1 MMCWIV
7 IALAV
12 LARMSEA
19 GVPLPRKVVL
29 NGDNLEILR
38 LDIMSAE
45 VRVSNNVKEMADRV
59 EDALAR
65 HGAKLDEVRAD
76 LQRSNIAAAAAL
88 DRQATRMDLV
98 EAVLSELVNAT
109 MFQIDI
115 RPLIKGIESVV
126 QNAGLEARSAAGA
139 AKEAAAAANETRT
152 AVKAAVAASPSTK
165 SAPAPGW
172 DDVQYWWQ
180 WWKATWY
187 TPISLFCLGFALYQ
201 APNRV
206 HTVGFFAAGFF
217 FHPYLGGVTL
227 LLVCLRYSSR
237 CCRSTRRW
245 IYMTPCGRY
254 FCPRAAA
261 EAERDIELGGMAMGR
276 TPSRRVRAG
285 AGIMNSTMYESAME
299 ETPPPIGFWAYAKS
313 WFNPF
318 FQYSP
323 LGARNSFI
331 VWYV

>member
-1 MMCWIV
+1 MMNLVV

-12 LARMSEA
+12 FVRVSEA

-38 LDIMSAE
+38 LDIMTAE
-45 VRVSNNVKEMADRV
+45 VRVSNNVKVMADRV

-76 LQRSNIAAAAAL
+76 LQRSNIAAAAAF

-98 EAVLSELVNAT
+98 EAILSQLVNAT

-115 RPLIKGIESVV
+115 RPLISGIESVV
-126 QNAGLEARSAAGA
+126 KNAGMESRAAAEA
-139 AKEAAAAANETRT
+139 AKEAAAAAKETKEE
-152 AVKAAVAASPSTK
+152 VKKSVAAAPSSK
-165 SAPAPGW
+165 AAPGW
-172 DDVQYWWQ
+172 DDIQYWWE
-180 WWKATWY
+180 WWQATWY
-187 TPISLFCLGFALYQ
+187 TPISLFCLGYALYQ
-201 APNRV
+201 APNRL
-206 HTVGFFAAGFF
+206 HTVGFFAAGIF

-227 LLVCLRYSSR
+227 LLVCLRYSSK

-245 IYMTPCGRY
+245 VYLSPCGRY
-254 FCPRAAA
+254 LCPRLA
-261 EAERDIELGGMAMGR
+261 EEVERDIELGGLAMGR
-276 TPSRRVRAG
+276 SRRGR
-285 AGIMNSTMYESAME
+285 IMNSTMYESAMD
-299 ETPPPIGFWAYAKS
+299 ETSPPVGFWAYARS
-313 WFNPF
+313 WFP

-323 LGARNSFI
+323 LGPRTSFI

>member
-1 MMCWIV
+1 MMNLVV

-12 LARMSEA
+12 FVRVSEA

-38 LDIMSAE
+38 LDIMTAE
-45 VRVSNNVKEMADRV
+45 VRVSNNVKVMADRV

-76 LQRSNIAAAAAL
+76 LQRSNIAAAAAF

-98 EAVLSELVNAT
+98 EAILSQLVNAT

-115 RPLIKGIESVV
+115 RPLISGIESVV
-126 QNAGLEARSAAGA
+126 KNAGMESRAAAEA
-139 AKEAAAAANETRT
+139 AKEAAAAANETKEE
-152 AVKAAVAASPSTK
+152 VKKSVAAAPSSK
-165 SAPAPGW
+165 AAPGW
-172 DDVQYWWQ
+172 DDIQYWWE
-180 WWKATWY
+180 WWQATWY
-187 TPISLFCLGFALYQ
+187 TPISLFCLGYALYQ
-201 APNRV
+201 APNRL
-206 HTVGFFAAGFF
+206 HTVGFFAAGIF

-227 LLVCLRYSSR
+227 LLVCLRYSSK

-245 IYMTPCGRY
+245 VYLSPCGRY
-254 FCPRAAA
+254 LCPRLA
-261 EAERDIELGGMAMGR
+261 EEVERDIELGGLAMGR
-276 TPSRRVRAG
+276 SRRGR
-285 AGIMNSTMYESAME
+285 IMNSTMYESAMD
-299 ETPPPIGFWAYAKS
+299 ETSPPVGFWAYARS
-313 WFNPF
+313 WFP

-323 LGARNSFI
+323 LGPRTSFI

>member
-1 MMCWIV
+1 MMNLVV

-12 LARMSEA
+12 FVRVSEA

-38 LDIMSAE
+38 LDIMTAE
-45 VRVSNNVKEMADRV
+45 VRVSNNVKVMADRV

-76 LQRSNIAAAAAL
+76 LQRSNIAAAAAF

-98 EAVLSELVNAT
+98 EAILSQLVNAT

-115 RPLIKGIESVV
+115 RPLISGIESVV
-126 QNAGLEARSAAGA
+126 KNAGMESRAAASA
-139 AKEAAAAANETRT
+139 AKEAAAAAKETKEE
-152 AVKAAVAASPSTK
+152 VKKSVAAAPSSK
-165 SAPAPGW
+165 AAPGW
-172 DDVQYWWQ
+172 DDIQYWWE
-180 WWKATWY
+180 WWQATWY

-201 APNRV
+201 APNRL
-206 HTVGFFAAGFF
+206 HTVGFFAAGIF

-227 LLVCLRYSSR
+227 LLVCLRYSSK

-245 IYMTPCGRY
+245 VYLSPCGRY
-254 FCPRAAA
+254 LCPRLA
-261 EAERDIELGGMAMGR
+261 EEVERDIELGGLAMGR
-276 TPSRRVRAG
+276 SRRGR
-285 AGIMNSTMYESAME
+285 IMNSTMYESAMD
-299 ETPPPIGFWAYAKS
+299 ETSPPVGFWAYARS
-313 WFNPF
+313 WFP

-323 LGARNSFI
+323 LGPRTSFI

>member
-1 MMCWIV
+1 MMNLVV

-12 LARMSEA
+12 FVRVSEA

-38 LDIMSAE
+38 LDIMTAE
-45 VRVSNNVKEMADRV
+45 VRVSNNVKVMADRV

-76 LQRSNIAAAAAL
+76 LQRSNIAAAAAF

-98 EAVLSELVNAT
+98 EAILSQLVNAT

-115 RPLIKGIESVV
+115 RPLISGIESVV
-126 QNAGLEARSAAGA
+126 KNAGMESRAAASA
-139 AKEAAAAANETRT
+139 AKEAAAAAKETKEE
-152 AVKAAVAASPSTK
+152 VKKSVAAAPSSK
-165 SAPAPGW
+165 AAPGW
-172 DDVQYWWQ
+172 DDIQYWWE
-180 WWKATWY
+180 WWQATWY
-187 TPISLFCLGFALYQ
+187 TPISLFCLGYALYQ
-201 APNRV
+201 APNRL
-206 HTVGFFAAGFF
+206 HTVGFFAAGIF

-227 LLVCLRYSSR
+227 LLVCLRYSSK

-245 IYMTPCGRY
+245 VYLSPCGRY
-254 FCPRAAA
+254 LCPRLA
-261 EAERDIELGGMAMGR
+261 EEVERDIELGGLAMGR
-276 TPSRRVRAG
+276 SRRGR
-285 AGIMNSTMYESAME
+285 IMNSTMYESAMD
-299 ETPPPIGFWAYAKS
+299 ETSPPVGFWAYARS
-313 WFNPF
+313 WFP

-323 LGARNSFI
+323 LGPRTSFI

>member
-1 MMCWIV
+1 MMNLVV

-12 LARMSEA
+12 FVRVSEA

-38 LDIMSAE
+38 LDIMTAE
-45 VRVSNNVKEMADRV
+45 VRVSNNVKVMADRV

-76 LQRSNIAAAAAL
+76 LQRSNIAAAAAF

-98 EAVLSELVNAT
+98 EAILSQLVNAT

-115 RPLIKGIESVV
+115 RPLISGIESVV
-126 QNAGLEARSAAGA
+126 KNAGMESRAAAEA
-139 AKEAAAAANETRT
+139 AKEAAAAAKETKEE
-152 AVKAAVAASPSTK
+152 VKKSVAAAPSSK
-165 SAPAPGW
+165 AAPGW
-172 DDVQYWWQ
+172 DDIQYWWE
-180 WWKATWY
+180 WWQATWY

-201 APNRV
+201 APNRL
-206 HTVGFFAAGFF
+206 HTVGFFAAGIF

-227 LLVCLRYSSR
+227 LLVCLRYSSK

-245 IYMTPCGRY
+245 VYLSPCGRY
-254 FCPRAAA
+254 LCPRIA
-261 EAERDIELGGMAMGR
+261 EEVERDIELGGLAMGR
-276 TPSRRVRAG
+276 SRRGR
-285 AGIMNSTMYESAME
+285 IMNSTMYESAMD
-299 ETPPPIGFWAYAKS
+299 ETSPPVGFWAYARS
-313 WFNPF
+313 WFNP

-323 LGARNSFI
+323 LGARTSFI

>member
-1 MMCWIV
+1 MMNLVV

-12 LARMSEA
+12 FVRVSEA

-38 LDIMSAE
+38 LDIMTAE
-45 VRVSNNVKEMADRV
+45 VRVSNNVKVMADRV

-76 LQRSNIAAAAAL
+76 LQRSNIAAAAAF

-98 EAVLSELVNAT
+98 EAILSQLVNAT

-115 RPLIKGIESVV
+115 RPLISGIESVV
-126 QNAGLEARSAAGA
+126 KNAGMESRAAAEA
-139 AKEAAAAANETRT
+139 AKEAAAAANETKEE
-152 AVKAAVAASPSTK
+152 VKKSVAAAPSSK
-165 SAPAPGW
+165 AAPGW
-172 DDVQYWWQ
+172 DDIQYWWE
-180 WWKATWY
+180 WWQATWY
-187 TPISLFCLGFALYQ
+187 TPISLFCLGYALYQ
-201 APNRV
+201 APNRL
-206 HTVGFFAAGFF
+206 HTVGFFAAGIF

-227 LLVCLRYSSR
+227 LLVCLRYSSK

-245 IYMTPCGRY
+245 IYLSPCGRY
-254 FCPRAAA
+254 LCPRLA
-261 EAERDIELGGMAMGR
+261 EEVERDIELGGLAMGR
-276 TPSRRVRAG
+276 SRRGR
-285 AGIMNSTMYESAME
+285 IMNSTMYESAMD
-299 ETPPPIGFWAYAKS
+299 ETSPPVGFWAYARS
-313 WFNPF
+313 WFP

-323 LGARNSFI
+323 LGPRTSFI

>member
-1 MMCWIV
+1 MMNLVV

-12 LARMSEA
+12 FVRVSEA

-38 LDIMSAE
+38 LDIMTAE
-45 VRVSNNVKEMADRV
+45 VRVSNNVKVMADRV

-76 LQRSNIAAAAAL
+76 LQRSNIAAAAAF

-98 EAVLSELVNAT
+98 EAILSQLVNAT

-115 RPLIKGIESVV
+115 RPLISGIESVV
-126 QNAGLEARSAAGA
+126 KNAGMESRAAAEA
-139 AKEAAAAANETRT
+139 AKEAAAAANETKEE
-152 AVKAAVAASPSTK
+152 VKKSVAAAPSSK
-165 SAPAPGW
+165 AAPGW
-172 DDVQYWWQ
+172 DDIQYWWE
-180 WWKATWY
+180 WWQATWY
-187 TPISLFCLGFALYQ
+187 TPISLFCLGYALYQ
-201 APNRV
+201 APNRL
-206 HTVGFFAAGFF
+206 HTVGFFAAGIF

-227 LLVCLRYSSR
+227 LLVCLRYSSK

-245 IYMTPCGRY
+245 VYLSPCGRY
-254 FCPRAAA
+254 LCPRIA
-261 EAERDIELGGMAMGR
+261 EEVERDIELGGLAMGR
-276 TPSRRVRAG
+276 SRRGR
-285 AGIMNSTMYESAME
+285 IMNSTMYESAMD
-299 ETPPPIGFWAYAKS
+299 ETSPPVGFWAYARS
-313 WFNPF
+313 WFP

-323 LGARNSFI
+323 LGPRTSFI

>member
-1 MMCWIV
+1 MMNLVV

-12 LARMSEA
+12 FVRVSEA

-38 LDIMSAE
+38 LDIMTAE
-45 VRVSNNVKEMADRV
+45 VRVSNNVKVMADRV

-76 LQRSNIAAAAAL
+76 LQRSNIAAAAAF

-98 EAVLSELVNAT
+98 EAILSQLVNAT

-115 RPLIKGIESVV
+115 RPLISGIESVV
-126 QNAGLEARSAAGA
+126 KNAGMESRAAAEA
-139 AKEAAAAANETRT
+139 AKEAAAAANETKEE
-152 AVKAAVAASPSTK
+152 VKKSVAAAPSSK
-165 SAPAPGW
+165 AAPGW
-172 DDVQYWWQ
+172 DDIQYWWE
-180 WWKATWY
+180 WWQATWY

-201 APNRV
+201 APNRL
-206 HTVGFFAAGFF
+206 HTVGFFAAGIF

-227 LLVCLRYSSR
+227 LLVCLRYSSK

-245 IYMTPCGRY
+245 VYLSPCGRY
-254 FCPRAAA
+254 LCPRLA
-261 EAERDIELGGMAMGR
+261 EEVERDIELGGLAMGR
-276 TPSRRVRAG
+276 SRRGR
-285 AGIMNSTMYESAME
+285 IMNSTMYESAMD
-299 ETPPPIGFWAYAKS
+299 ETSPPVGFWAYARS
-313 WFNPF
+313 WFP

-323 LGARNSFI
+323 LGPRTSFI

>member
-1 MMCWIV
+1 MNLVV

-12 LARMSEA
+12 FVRVSEA

-38 LDIMSAE
+38 LDIMTAE
-45 VRVSNNVKEMADRV
+45 VRVSNNVKVMADRV

-76 LQRSNIAAAAAL
+76 LQRSNIAAAAAF

-98 EAVLSELVNAT
+98 EAILSQLVNAT

-115 RPLIKGIESVV
+115 RPLISGIESVV
-126 QNAGLEARSAAGA
+126 KNAGMESRAAAEA
-139 AKEAAAAANETRT
+139 AKEAAAAAKETKEE
-152 AVKAAVAASPSTK
+152 VKKSVAAAPSSK
-165 SAPAPGW
+165 AAPGW
-172 DDVQYWWQ
+172 DDIQYWWE
-180 WWKATWY
+180 WWQATWY
-187 TPISLFCLGFALYQ
+187 TPISLFCLGYALYQ
-201 APNRV
+201 APNRL
-206 HTVGFFAAGFF
+206 HTVGFFAAGIF

-227 LLVCLRYSSR
+227 LLVCLRYSSK

-245 IYMTPCGRY
+245 VYLSPCGRY
-254 FCPRAAA
+254 LCPRIA
-261 EAERDIELGGMAMGR
+261 EEVERDIELGGLAMGR
-276 TPSRRVRAG
+276 SRRGR
-285 AGIMNSTMYESAME
+285 IMNSTMYESAMD
-299 ETPPPIGFWAYAKS
+299 ETSPPVGFWAYARS
-313 WFNPF
+313 WFNP

-323 LGARNSFI
+323 LGARTSFI

>member
-1 MMCWIV
+1 MMNLVV

-12 LARMSEA
+12 FVRVSEA

-38 LDIMSAE
+38 LDIMTAE
-45 VRVSNNVKEMADRV
+45 VRVSNNVKVMADRV

-76 LQRSNIAAAAAL
+76 LQRSNIAAAAAF

-98 EAVLSELVNAT
+98 EAILSQLVNAT

-115 RPLIKGIESVV
+115 RPLISGIESVV
-126 QNAGLEARSAAGA
+126 KNAGMESRAAAGA
-139 AKEAAAAANETRT
+139 AKEAAAAAKETKEE
-152 AVKAAVAASPSTK
+152 VKKSVAAAPSSK
-165 SAPAPGW
+165 AAPGW
-172 DDVQYWWQ
+172 DDIQYWWE
-180 WWKATWY
+180 WWQATWY

-201 APNRV
+201 APNRL
-206 HTVGFFAAGFF
+206 HTVGFFAAGIF

-227 LLVCLRYSSR
+227 LLVCLRYSSK

-245 IYMTPCGRY
+245 VYLSPCGRY
-254 FCPRAAA
+254 LCPRIA
-261 EAERDIELGGMAMGR
+261 EEVERDIELGGLAMGR
-276 TPSRRVRAG
+276 SRRGR
-285 AGIMNSTMYESAME
+285 IMNSTMYESAMD
-299 ETPPPIGFWAYAKS
+299 ETSPPVGFWAYARS
-313 WFNPF
+313 WFNP

-323 LGARNSFI
+323 LGARTSFI

>member
-1 MMCWIV
+1 MMNLVV

-12 LARMSEA
+12 FVRVSEA

-38 LDIMSAE
+38 LDIMTAE
-45 VRVSNNVKEMADRV
+45 VRVSNNVKVMADRV

-76 LQRSNIAAAAAL
+76 LQRSNIAAAAAF

-98 EAVLSELVNAT
+98 EAILSQLVNAT

-115 RPLIKGIESVV
+115 RPLISGIESVV
-126 QNAGLEARSAAGA
+126 KNAGMESRAAAEA
-139 AKEAAAAANETRT
+139 AKEAAAAAKETKEE
-152 AVKAAVAASPSTK
+152 VKKSVAAAPSSK
-165 SAPAPGW
+165 AAPGW
-172 DDVQYWWQ
+172 DDIQYWWE
-180 WWKATWY
+180 WWQATWY

-201 APNRV
+201 APNRL
-206 HTVGFFAAGFF
+206 HTVGFFAAGIF

-227 LLVCLRYSSR
+227 LLVCLRYSSK

-245 IYMTPCGRY
+245 VYLSPCGRY
-254 FCPRAAA
+254 LCPRLA
-261 EAERDIELGGMAMGR
+261 EEVERDIELGGLAMGR
-276 TPSRRVRAG
+276 SRRGR
-285 AGIMNSTMYESAME
+285 IMNSTMYESAMD
-299 ETPPPIGFWAYAKS
+299 ETSPPVGFWAYARS
-313 WFNPF
+313 WFP

-323 LGARNSFI
+323 LGPRTSFI